1 MLGGSAAADD
11 TVICIACG
19 ESLPRSA
26 AREYD
31 KTGDRW
37 ERHDKEFEHFCKDCF
52 RELCHQ
58 PRTGLEST
66 VETIE
71 AEGLSAGEF
80 AERFLSAVADEE
92 SDSTAEPETFEESDS
107 NDT

>member
-1 MLGGSAAADD
+1 MLGGSSGADA
-11 TVICIACG
+11 VICIACG

-37 ERHDKEFEHFCKDCF
+37 ERHDKEFEHFCKECF

-58 PRTGLEST
+58 PRAGLEST
-66 VETIE
+66 LRTVEGD
-71 AEGLSAGEF
+71 GLSASEF
-80 AERFLSAVADEE
+80 AKRFLTASE
-92 SDSTAEPETFEESDS
+92 DSVAEPDTFEEHDS
-107 NDT
+107 